1 MAERNRR
8 KGFLSRLWDAITTQP
23 EKRAPERKQPE
34 APRAQE
40 RQTQYPTEYRPT
52 EYRPTSS
59 DNNERLAN
67 KLIRQYERI
76 ATPRQHGPNRGRI
89 EINQNAVRQ
98 NVERMTPEQRAQL
111 LPMSDDHLMYEMM
124 MGNITDDEGTN
135 LLWYH

>member
-8 KGFLSRLWDAITTQP
+8 KGFLSRLWDAITAQP
-23 EKRAPERKQPE
+23 EKRAPERIQPE
-34 APRAQE
+34 APRAPE
-40 RQTQYPTEYRPT
+40 RRTEYIT

-76 ATPRQHGPNRGRI
+76 ASPRQHGPNRGRI
-89 EINQNAVRQ
+89 EINHNAVRQ
-98 NVERMTPEQRAQL
+98 NVERMTPEQRALL